1 MAQESIRTVRAMET
15 IVLYGFMLRNR
26 GCWVGYQNSM
36 IAANAFEKF
45 FLDFV
50 MCRRFLRGGQAPFV
64 VALGAEIPVECGDIE
79 PGRRNA
85 APACVALFRPLPA
98 CAFIG
103 RNGED

>member
-1 MAQESIRTVRAMET
+1 MAQESIRTQRAKYT

-36 IAANAFEKF
+36 IAANAFEKY

-64 VALGAEIPVECGDIE
+64 VALGAEIPVERGDIE

-85 APACVALFRPLPA
+85 ASACVALFRPLPA
-98 CAFIG
+98 CAFLG
-103 RNGED
+103 